1 MYMHKYQFKGEMTKL
16 QTKLGGK
23 LELPK
28 SIFSK

>member
-1 MYMHKYQFKGEMTKL
+1 MYIHKYQFKGEMTKL
-16 QTKLGGK
+16 QIKLSGK